1 MGTVLDS
8 FVQVRLTMSGAAWG
22 LLTRPAEIAWEPAG
36 VAGHERSE
44 TPPPLG
50 RTSYSDPRT
59 HL

>member
-1 MGTVLDS
+1 MLGMGTVLDS

-44 TPPPLG
+44 TCDS
-50 RTSYSDPRT
+50 TSLRAD
-59 HL
+59 LLQ